1 MDMTNFSSQ
10 ESEKEIKQRI
20 EKMSTDDLLMEVE
33 RIKLELEDYD
43 QHAEKICERM
53 GMTRSQMRKYAE
65 NKKNFSAEEW
75 QQLEKA
81 RNEIDV
87 FKEDFWKV
95 FNKTPPTE
103 ALETENEA
111 LPTKKVKK
119 KRHFVGMKKQK
130 WIPMD

>member
-1 MDMTNFSSQ
+1 MDMSNFSSK
-10 ESEKEIKQRI
+10 ESEEEIKQRI

-65 NKKNFSAEEW
+65 NKKNFSKEEW

-81 RNEIDV
+81 RSEIDV
-87 FKEDFWKV
+87 FKEEFWKALH
-95 FNKTPPTE
+95 KTPPTE
-103 ALETENEA
+103 PLETENEA